1 MPKRQRSPGTGA
13 DVLSQPL
20 VPISVIGASAARVH
34 VVAPDCGGSDA
45 SPPVGSPAGA
55 EVLSQPLV
63 PISVIGASAARD
75 HVVAPDRDGSDASPP
90 VGSPAGAEVLPQ
102 PLVPV
107 SVIGASAA
115 RDHVVAP
122 DRGGSVASP
131 PVGSPGRNK
140 QLFMASVTPQSMNC
154 NLSKLPAAIALN
166 CFTPIQVLS
175 CRVSA

>member
-1 MPKRQRSPGTGA
+1 MPKRQRSPGSGA
-13 DVLSQPL
+13 DVLTQPL
-20 VPISVIGASAARVH
+20 VPVSVIGASAAREH
-34 VVAPDCGGSDA
+34 YS
-45 SPPVGSPAGA
+45 
-55 EVLSQPLV
+55 
-63 PISVIGASAARD
+63 
-75 HVVAPDRDGSDASPP
+75 APDRGGSVASPP

-107 SVIGASAA
+107 SVTGASAA
-115 RDHVVAP
+115 REHDSAPDRGGSAASPPVGSPAGAEVLPQPLVPVSVTGASAAREHDSAP

-154 NLSKLPAAIALN
+154 NLSKLLAAIALN
-166 CFTPIQVLS
+166 FFTPIQVLS

>member
-1 MPKRQRSPGTGA
+1 MTVRVSSIQVCSCDVLFIKQPAGQCGNIDSVLFIAMPKRQRSPGSGA

-20 VPISVIGASAARVH
+20 VPVSVIGASAAREH
-34 VVAPDCGGSDA
+34 YS
-45 SPPVGSPAGA
+45 
-55 EVLSQPLV
+55 
-63 PISVIGASAARD
+63 
-75 HVVAPDRDGSDASPP
+75 APDRGGSVASPP

-107 SVIGASAA
+107 SVTGASAA
-115 RDHVVAP
+115 REHDSAP

-154 NLSKLPAAIALN
+154 NLSKLLAAIALIF
-166 CFTPIQVLS
+166 FTPIQVLS